1 MPEAIS
7 TSFSCNRRQPSVAV
21 KQTFLSVF
29 CACPASPVG
38 PADRTGVECLP
49 CEMRKTS
56 KKLLPYVFLNRE
68 ETDKTKRFDKVWKNA
83 CQDAEIGIR
92 QY

>member
-1 MPEAIS
+1 
-7 TSFSCNRRQPSVAV
+7 
-21 KQTFLSVF
+21 
-29 CACPASPVG
+29 
-38 PADRTGVECLP
+38 
-49 CEMRKTS
+49 MRKTS
-56 KKLLPYVFLNRE
+56 KKLLPYVFLNRK